1 MVLNEKV
8 ALITGASSGIGTAVA
23 NILAAKGVKVG
34 LAARRKDRL
43 DSIVKEI
50 ENNGGT
56 AFAIEMD
63 IANQDSVTMGVEKLI
78 QQFGQ
83 IDILVNNA
91 GVMLVSDVDRLKI
104 GEWMKMI
111 DVNLKGL
118 LNVSAAVLPHLM
130 QQKSGHIINVSSI
143 AGRKLFKGYGV
154 YCATKHAVS
163 AFSDIMR
170 MEIAP
175 TYNIRV
181 TSIQPG
187 AVNTE
192 LQQHTTDEKYK
203 AEMQKSKKFLPH
215 LAPESIADS
224 MVYALEAP
232 NGVDVSELFILPTE
246 QAW

>member
-1 MVLNEKV
+1 MVLNDKV

-50 ENNGGT
+50 EKNGST
-56 AFAIEMD
+56 AVAIEMD
-63 IANQDSVTMGVEKLI
+63 IANKDSVTMGVEKLI
-78 QQFGQ
+78 QEFGQ

-104 GEWMKMI
+104 DEWSKMI
-111 DVNLKGL
+111 DVNLKGM

-130 QQKSGHIINVSSI
+130 EQKSGHIINVSSI
-143 AGRKLFKGYGV
+143 AGRKLFKGYSV

-187 AVNTE
+187 AVATE

-203 AEMQKSKKFLPH
+203 AEMQKSKDNMSH
-215 LAPESIADS
+215 LAPENIAES
-224 MVYALEAP
+224 MLYALEAP
-232 NGVDVSELFILPTE
+232 EGVDVSELFILPTD